1 MGGDC
6 GHNYL
11 TLEEALEIR
20 GDYWSHAERWVKDQ
34 RWPRIQSY
42 DSDDEDPS
50 AQEFF
55 KCSANLHRVTQ
66 TVLDKQQRSGEVPRY
81 EKEEDVDEN
90 LWDHIA
96 YTIVTVTL
104 KADPKHDQVAP
115 DGEEELEGALAM
127 T

>member
-1 MGGDC
+1 M
-6 GHNYL
+6 
-11 TLEEALEIR
+11 
-20 GDYWSHAERWVKDQ
+20 KDQ
-34 RWPRIQSY
+34 RWPRIQSC

-66 TVLDKQQRSGEVPRY
+66 TVLDKQQRSGEVPRW

-90 LWDHIA
+90 LWDHIT

-104 KADPKHDQVAP
+104 KAGPKHDQVALN
-115 DGEEELEGALAM
+115 GEEELEGALAM